1 MALTDRYDL
10 SGLRNEAAEMVYARI
25 ERLLAERPDICGC
38 NTCVLDLSAF
48 ILNRVTPRYA
58 TSLLGDLHPD
68 PVRLKRMQVEIDLGI
83 RAGLQRLA
91 LHPHHE

>member
-10 SGLRNEAAEMVYARI
+10 SGLRNEAAEMVCARI
-25 ERLLAERPDICGC
+25 ERLLTERPDVCSC
-38 NTCVLDLSAF
+38 NSCVLDLVAF

-91 LHPHHE
+91 LHPHHD